1 MRYYSILTALGDANT
16 TVHPA
21 KGARTGAGR
30 TAVLEVVAGAERGRT
45 FELSRPQMIVG
56 KGDVDI
62 RLPDTGVSRNH
73 AKVVRAADGGITI
86 IDLASTNGTLVND
99 TQVDM
104 AILRDGDRIR
114 LGPDAVL
121 RLCFRVPADRP
132 RQVEPQADADLSARQ
147 LEVARLVAR
156 GLTNG
161 QIAEQLQISPR
172 TVASHLDHIYGRL
185 GIGSRAALTRWVIQS
200 GRFDEDVP

>member
-1 MRYYSILTALGDANT
+1 MACYSILTALKDDNT

-21 KGARTGAGR
+21 RGARTGTGR
-30 TAVLEVVAGAERGRT
+30 VAVLEVVAGAERGRT
-45 FELSRPQMIVG
+45 YELSRPQMIVG

-62 RLPDTGVSRNH
+62 RLSDTGVSRNH
-73 AKVVRAADGGITI
+73 AKVVRAADGGISI

-99 TQVDM
+99 AQVDM

-121 RLCFRVPADRP
+121 RLRLRVPADKV
-132 RQVEPQADADLSARQ
+132 RQVGPPADADLSARQ

-156 GLTNG
+156 GLTNADV
-161 QIAEQLQISPR
+161 AEQLEISPR

-200 GRFDEDVP
+200 GQFEER